1 MITSN
6 RTIISFIR
14 KISLFFVVI
23 YSGFL
28 FTQAQESTI
37 PLKVFTM
44 DYRSDKPSLV
54 DVSFLLDPPAG
65 KDGFIRVE
73 GGHLVKSNGERI
85 RFWGF
90 NLTEWSRGSTSI
102 PPKEDAPKYAEALA
116 RFGVNCVRLH
126 FLDLNTPRGL
136 IDGTL
141 NNSQH
146 FDQEQLDREDFFIAE
161 LKKRGI
167 YVNFNLNVGRSY
179 KEGDGV
185 QDYDKIRWGKGLTF
199 FDPRIIELQKDYAK
213 QLLTHYNPYTKMEYR
228 NDPAVA
234 IVEIL
239 NENDLSVGFNSTPYY
254 NNLLT
259 ELYNDWL
266 KKNISVEKLK
276 ALREIT
282 GVSGDELIPRLARNE
297 LRDAP
302 KERFNIEM
310 DFYTGTEA
318 AFFNDMNSYLKDTLG
333 IKCPIV
339 ASADHGHSN
348 SSYPLLMSMSQLDI
362 VDGHTYWEHGGDRRH
377 QNTPMVNSPF
387 DGSILELSR
396 TAVANKP
403 YTVSETN
410 HPFPNQWASEGIPI
424 LASYAGF
431 QDWDGIFF
439 YTFERKL
446 LEKDMFYMPDAFDM
460 SHDPVKMPQ
469 FAAGALIFL
478 RGDMAPAKQTIE
490 RTYTK
495 DQVYQSKLL
504 PNTERPYFTFD
515 GSGIIWSGSQNPA
528 GGTVDIYYLLTV
540 TSYHVVTG
548 TPTSISQPLL
558 VNFPAI
564 DSPIGWPAP
573 SRAFTETDLA

>member
-1 MITSN
+1 
-6 RTIISFIR
+6 
-14 KISLFFVVI
+14 L
-23 YSGFL
+23 L
-28 FTQAQESTI
+28 TQAQESSI
-37 PLKVFTM
+37 PLRVFTI
-44 DYRSDKPSLV
+44 DHRSDEPSLA

-85 RFWGF
+85 KFWGF

-102 PPKEDAPKYAEALA
+102 PPKEDAPKFAETLA

-126 FLDLNTPRGL
+126 FLDLDSPRGL

-146 FDQEQLDREDFFIAE
+146 FDKEQLDREDFFIAE

-199 FDPRIIELQKDYAK
+199 FDPRLIELQKDYAR

-239 NENDLSVGFNSTPYY
+239 NENDLSIGFSSTPYY

-259 ELYNDWL
+259 KLYNDWL
-266 KKNISVEKLK
+266 KKNNSIEKLK
-276 ALREIT
+276 ELRKIT
-282 GVSGDELIPRLARNE
+282 GVSEGELIPRLARNE

-302 KERFNIEM
+302 IERFNTEM
-310 DFYTGTEA
+310 DFYTSTEA
-318 AFFNDMNSYLKDTLG
+318 AFFNDMYSYLRDTLG

-377 QNTPMVNSPF
+377 QNTPMVNNPF

-439 YTFERKL
+439 YTFERKRECYSAIMNL
-446 LEKDMFYMPDAFDM
+446 QVPASGQSFDHAVSGLEFNFTSEP
-460 SHDPVKMPQ
+460 PVV
-469 FAAGALIFL
+469 AY
-478 RGDMAPAKQTIE
+478 AKREICLFPE
-490 RTYTK
+490 
-495 DQVYQSKLL
+495 
-504 PNTERPYFTFD
+504 YFT
-515 GSGIIWSGSQNPA
+515 
-528 GGTVDIYYLLTV
+528 LLLRFNFRQDEI
-540 TSYHVVTG
+540 TG
-548 TPTSISQPLL
+548 NS
-558 VNFPAI
+558 
-564 DSPIGWPAP
+564 
-573 SRAFTETDLA
+573 

>member
-1 MITSN
+1 MG
-6 RTIISFIR
+6 
-14 KISLFFVVI
+14 V
-23 YSGFL
+23 
-28 FTQAQESTI
+28 Q
-37 PLKVFTM
+37 
-44 DYRSDKPSLV
+44 SD
-54 DVSFLLDPPAG
+54 G
-65 KDGFIRVE
+65 VE
-73 GGHLVKSNGERI
+73 P
-85 RFWGF
+85 
-90 NLTEWSRGSTSI
+90 GSTSI
-102 PPKEDAPKYAEALA
+102 PPKEDAPKFAETLA

-126 FLDLNTPRGL
+126 FLDLDSPRGL
-136 IDGTL
+136 IDGTR
-141 NNSQH
+141 NDSQH

-167 YVNFNLNVGRSY
+167 YVDINLNVGRTY

-199 FDPRIIELQKDYAK
+199 FDPRLIELQKDYAK

-239 NENDLSVGFNSTPYY
+239 NENDLSIGFNSTPYY

-259 ELYNDWL
+259 ELYNEWL
-266 KKNISVEKLK
+266 KKNISTDKLK
-276 ALREIT
+276 ELRRIT
-282 GVSGDELIPRLARNE
+282 DVSEDELIPRLARNE

-302 KERFNIEM
+302 KDRYNIEM
-310 DFYTGTEA
+310 DFFTSTEA
-318 AFFNDMNSYLKDTLG
+318 AFFNGMHSYLKDTLG
-333 IKCPIV
+333 IKCPII
-339 ASADHGHSN
+339 ASADHGHSG

-377 QNTPMVNSPF
+377 QNTPMVNNPF
-387 DGSILELSR
+387 DSSVLELSR
-396 TAVANKP
+396 TAVADKP

-410 HPFPNQWASEGIPI
+410 HPFPNKWASEGIPI

-446 LEKDMFYMPDAFDM
+446 QEKDMYYMPDPFDM

-469 FAAGALIFL
+469 VAAGALMFL
-478 RGDMAPAKQTIE
+478 RGDVAPARKTFE

-504 PNTERPYFTFD
+504 PGTERPYFTPGFPLRIPFEHGIRI
-515 GSGIIWSGSQNPA
+515 GSLNGEPTAKFTSDDTNVMLSDTKELAW
-528 GGTVDIYYLLTV
+528 YLTENQ
-540 TSYHVVTG
+540 TNVVTIN
-548 TPTSISQPLL
+548 TPRSQGL
-558 VNFPAI
+558 VGFIKANPKKTNNL
-564 DSPIGWPAP
+564 
-573 SRAFTETDLA
+573 RC